1 MIDKLPVVLKDCL
14 QYSDYSQIKGIE
26 QAKLARDAGIGLI
39 NLFPVIGGFA
49 HSLIQ
54 SGISYSDS
62 RLFRNCIR
70 FIYGIKETTL
80 KEREKFIEE
89 VEEKSCDNAGNV
101 ICDILNRIDNINK
114 AQVIANLMKA
124 RINNDIDIE
133 DFFRLSAICDR
144 IPYTDF
150 KFLSSFVED
159 NFIDGGVTELLY
171 SAGVLLLKSVGNDQ
185 VNKYTLSVTG
195 RKLLKFGLNIE
206 VDTNIE
212 NKTDV
217 ISDLAWEEINP
228 DNLNSD
234 QAQFEYDLLRGK

>member
-1 MIDKLPVVLKDCL
+1 MKAFYLCATLFGVISYKLT
-14 QYSDYSQIKGIE
+14 
-26 QAKLARDAGIGLI
+26 
-39 NLFPVIGGFA
+39 FA
-49 HSLIQ
+49 NSLIQ
-54 SGISYSDS
+54 SGISYSDR

-80 KEREKFIEE
+80 EEREKFIKE
-89 VEEKSCDNAGNV
+89 VEEKSHDNAGNV

-114 AQVIANLMKA
+114 AEVIANLMKA
-124 RINNDIDIE
+124 KINNDIDIE

-150 KFLSSFVED
+150 KFLNLFVED

-185 VNKYTLSVTG
+185 INKYILSVAG

-206 VDTNIE
+206 VNTSIE

-217 ISDLAWEEINP
+217 ISDLPWEEVDP

-234 QAQFEYDLLRGK
+234 QAQYEYDLLRGK

>member
-1 MIDKLPVVLKDCL
+1 MIDQLPLVLKDCL
-14 QYSDYSQIKGIE
+14 QYSDYSQIKEIE
-26 QAKLARDAGIGLI
+26 QKKLARDAGIGII

-49 HSLIQ
+49 NSLIQ

-70 FIYGIKETTL
+70 FIYEIKETTL
-80 KEREKFIEE
+80 EEREKFIKE
-89 VEEKSCDNAGNV
+89 VEQKSCDNAGNV

-114 AQVIANLMKA
+114 AEVIANLMKA
-124 RINNDIDIE
+124 KIKNDIDIE

-150 KFLSSFVED
+150 KFLHLFVED

-185 VNKYTLSVTG
+185 INKYILSVAG

-206 VDTNIE
+206 VNTSIE

-217 ISDLAWEEINP
+217 ISDLTWEEVNP

-234 QAQFEYDLLRGK
+234 QAQYEYDLLRGK